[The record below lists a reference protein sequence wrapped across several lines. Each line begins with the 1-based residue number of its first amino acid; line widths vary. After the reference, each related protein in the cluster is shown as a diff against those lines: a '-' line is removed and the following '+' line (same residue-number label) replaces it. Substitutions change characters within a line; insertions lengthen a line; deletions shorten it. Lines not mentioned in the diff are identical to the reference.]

1 MKILLL
7 EDDEELSAHLQ
18 RRLQALECEVVTATT
33 LAAASSAAD
42 PGTCDIYI
50 VDRLVPDGDGEAWLA
65 ERRLE
70 EDPTPAIFLTALGS
84 VANKVSGLR
93 FADDYL
99 VKPFEFDELWARL
112 QSLVRRSAAASL
124 NTDHSQRIRL
134 GALLINRVEHTV
146 RKGAEPVLL
155 KPMEYRLLECLA
167 IHAGQVVTRKM
178 LLEEVWGFRFD
189 PSTNIVETYISR
201 LRAKVDDE
209 AAPSLIETIRGEGY
223 RIVVRQ

>member
-7 EDDEELSAHLQ
+7 EDDGELSAHLQ
-18 RRLQALECEVVTATT
+18 KRLQALQCEVVAVAT
-33 LAAASSAAD
+33 LGQASRSVES
-42 PGTCDIYI
+42 GSCEIYI
-50 VDRLVPDGDGEAWLA
+50 IDRLVPDGDGESWLA
-65 ERRLE
+65 GRRLL
-70 EDPTPAIFLTALGS
+70 EDTTPAIFLTALGS

-99 VKPFEFDELWARL
+99 VKPFEFDELWARV
-112 QSLVRRSAAASL
+112 QSLVRRMGAAAL
-124 NTDHSQRIRL
+124 DNDNSQRIRL
-134 GALLINRVEHTV
+134 GALIINRVEHTV
-146 RKGAEPVLL
+146 RKGMEPVSL

-167 IHAGQVVTRKM
+167 THAGQTVTRKM

-201 LRAKVDDE
+201 LRAKIDDDTG
-209 AAPSLIETIRGEGY
+209 PSMIETVRGEGY

>member
-7 EDDEELSAHLQ
+7 EDDDELSAYLQ
-18 RRLQALECEVVTATT
+18 KRLQTLQCEVAAVATLDQAT
-33 LAAASSAAD
+33 RAVESEFYE
-42 PGTCDIYI
+42 IYI
-50 VDRLVPDGDGEAWLA
+50 VDRLVPDGDGESWLA
-65 ERRLE
+65 ERRLQ
-70 EDPTPAIFLTALGS
+70 EDTTPAIFLTALGS

-99 VKPFEFDELWARL
+99 VKPFEFDELWARV
-112 QSLVRRSAAASL
+112 QSLVRRMGAAALDSD
-124 NTDHSQRIRL
+124 NSQRIRL
-134 GALLINRVEHTV
+134 GTLVINRVEHTV
-146 RKGAEPVLL
+146 RKGMEPVAL

-167 IHAGQVVTRKM
+167 THAGQTVTRKM

-201 LRAKVDDE
+201 LRAKIDD
-209 AAPSLIETIRGEGY
+209 AAGPSMVETVRGEGY